1 MKLNGHFYFTKGQLT
16 AMLKGKEVRFRRDGK
31 WIIGGLK
38 KRHRLQQVDKLQRQI
53 EKLQRKL
60 KEATRG

>member
-16 AMLKGKEVRFRRDGK
+16 TMLKGKEVRFRREGN

-38 KRHRLQQVDKLQRQI
+38 KKQKMVEI
-53 EKLQRKL
+53 EKLQRKIEALQQQL
-60 KEATRG
+60 KEKTL